1 MLEAFANLVVRGF
14 CKELAQSRGGCN
26 AITVTGLPLGLLQ
39 LEPLQ
44 RVCWYVCVH
53 LRWLCNCYLV
63 GFFLLSDRETYCKR
77 IRWCRHTAL
86 CTVDKVKAIDS
97 ITFIGMLDKN
107 EMFSFWNVLKN
118 GVPFLECDHNEM
130 CSFWNVIKMKCAQNG
145 MCPFWNVLKMECD
158 QNGMCSFWNI
168 PFLRCDQNEICSFW
182 NVSFLES
189 A

>member
-1 MLEAFANLVVRGF
+1 M
-14 CKELAQSRGGCN
+14 
-26 AITVTGLPLGLLQ
+26 
-39 LEPLQ
+39 
-44 RVCWYVCVH
+44 H

-97 ITFIGMLDKN
+97 IIYIYVGLKCSLFGICPI
-107 EMFSFWNVLKN
+107 WNVLKN

-130 CSFWNVIKMKCAQNG
+130 CSFWNVLFLECYQNEMCSKWYVPFLECAQNG
-145 MCPFWNVLKMECD
+145 MCPFWNVPILECD
-158 QNGMCSFWNI
+158 QNGMCSFWNK

-182 NVSFLES
+182 NVPFLES
-189 A
+189 AQIKWALFRMCFVLEMLFLKCTQNGM